1 MSDDLT
7 RSLPSVR
14 RLVVAT
20 AVACA
25 VAMVILVA
33 AVLPAEYGIDPLGT
47 GSALGLLRS
56 DASEALPAVD
66 AAGAAG
72 LVPQLRG
79 PSAEYGSTHRTD
91 TVEFDLGPYEYL
103 EYKYRLAQGAT
114 MVYSWQAS
122 AAVIHDFHGA
132 PGDGGPEVSIDR
144 STRTRGSGSL
154 TAPFAGLHGWYWENP
169 GWTPITISLT
179 SAGFYGGALE
189 SRSNRTQRTH
199 EPAPVLPGAADPDP
213 VGRASGPPD
222 AEPGK

>member
-1 MSDDLT
+1 MSDHAT
-7 RSLPSVR
+7 RSLPSVQ
-14 RLVVAT
+14 RLLIAT
-20 AVACA
+20 AVAGA

-33 AVLPAEYGIDPLGT
+33 AVLPAEYGVDPLGI

-56 DASEALPAVD
+56 DASETPP
-66 AAGAAG
+66 AAGVAG
-72 LVPQLRG
+72 DALVPQLRG

-91 TVEFDLGPYEYL
+91 TVEFVLGPYEYL

-144 STRTRGSGSL
+144 STRARGSGSL

-169 GWTPITISLT
+169 GWTPITIRLT
-179 SAGFYGGALE
+179 SAGFYNGALE

-199 EPAPVLPGAADPDP
+199 EPAPVLSDAGSREPAD
-213 VGRASGPPD
+213 RASRPPA
-222 AEPGK
+222 AEPRE